1 MQSHGESYISDFV
14 EMVVPFLS
22 RLDELHPGTGR
33 QCLSDYLTTLA
44 KVNGMC
50 MCMCMHMCMCMCM
63 HMCMSMYVVYKHKS
77 ELIILSKL
85 IVNSMHSLMIAH
97 AG

>member
-50 MCMCMHMCMCMCM
+50 MCMCMHMCM
-63 HMCMSMYVVYKHKS
+63 SMYVVYKHKL
-77 ELIILSKL
+77 EFIILSKL
-85 IVNSMHSLMIAH
+85 
-97 AG
+97 